1 MSPAK
6 TSRGTATALDEMIAR
21 RVVPTGQSNQIAAF
35 RTAMHSC
42 MGVDRDGHPALDP
55 RMAAYIDQLATEIGR
70 TDSKEP
76 GFDSAAP
83 ADARRMPAQAYV
95 AEAYETT
102 IGQLGPEVDQKIA
115 IARLGRLI
123 ATALPGAAPVTSWQS
138 RLGAFLR
145 HHWIIGVVVLV
156 VGMIEYFVG
165 INWLLRAGLA
175 PDDNSAHLVAL
186 GIPILSAAIAI
197 VGASVVNGATA
208 RNPKSPRTSR
218 PVQLVTLILGVILY
232 FGTLFGG
239 GFLLAQGR
247 DVTDD
252 ERKVVIFLIYTGFAI
267 GGLLVIFAAHLF
279 DLEREWEDKQSELAS
294 RRVAEDRAVGPTEQQ
309 IVESNIAVLEQYH
322 DLYEVLLQA
331 REGAIK
337 AYVAGVRGGGG
348 DTSTLS
354 IWDATSVEKA
364 PLSVA
369 VTWPQDLKDTIVELK
384 KQIPAGE
391 KA

>member
-1 MSPAK
+1 
-6 TSRGTATALDEMIAR
+6 
-21 RVVPTGQSNQIAAF
+21 
-35 RTAMHSC
+35 
-42 MGVDRDGHPALDP
+42 
-55 RMAAYIDQLATEIGR
+55 
-70 TDSKEP
+70 
-76 GFDSAAP
+76 
-83 ADARRMPAQAYV
+83 
-95 AEAYETT
+95 
-102 IGQLGPEVDQKIA
+102 
-115 IARLGRLI
+115 
-123 ATALPGAAPVTSWQS
+123 
-138 RLGAFLR
+138 
-145 HHWIIGVVVLV
+145 
-156 VGMIEYFVG
+156 MIEYFVG

-197 VGASVVNGATA
+197 VAASVVNGATV

-218 PVQLVTLILGVILY
+218 PIQLVTLILGVILY

-252 ERKVVIFLIYTGFAI
+252 ERKVVIFLIYVGFAI

-279 DLEREWEDKQSELAS
+279 DLEREWEDKQSALAS

-322 DLYEVLLQA
+322 DLYEVLIQA

-354 IWDATSVEKA
+354 IWDAASVEKA
-364 PLSVA
+364 PLSVS
-369 VTWPQDLKDTIVELK
+369 VTWPQDLKETIAELK
-384 KQIPAGE
+384 KQIAAGE